1 VIATLAITIIWMLS
15 AALLF
20 RLLSVWDELP
30 ERVAV
35 HFGVTLRPDGWASR
49 STMAVLIFLAVIGH
63 AALSTWLVFAR
74 VSADPMVV
82 AIQLATA
89 TVLFSVFWQVITFNI
104 TGKPLKAIWIV
115 LPALFVAGSVGVL
128 VTGALGHHSM
138 R

>member
-1 VIATLAITIIWMLS
+1 MIATFAIAVIWMLA

-35 HFGVTLRPDGWASR
+35 HFGLTLRPDGWASR

-63 AALSTWLVFAR
+63 AALSTWLVFTR
-74 VSADPMVV
+74 VSADPMVA

-89 TVLFSVFWQVITFNI
+89 TVLFSVLWQVITFNI
-104 TGKPLKAIWIV
+104 SGKPLKAIWIV
-115 LPALFVAGSVGVL
+115 LPALLVAGSVGVL
-128 VTGALGHHSM
+128 VIGALGHHSM

>member
-1 VIATLAITIIWMLS
+1 MIARLAIFVIWILA
-15 AALLF
+15 AALLL

-35 HFGVTLRPDGWASR
+35 HFGVSLRPDGWASR
-49 STMAVLIFLAVIGH
+49 STMAVLISLVVVGH
-63 AALSTWLVFAR
+63 AALSTWLLFTR
-74 VSADPMVV
+74 VSDPMVS

-89 TVLFSVFWQVITFNI
+89 TVFFSVFWQVITFNI
-104 TGKPLKAIWIV
+104 SGRPMKAIWVV

-128 VTGALGHHSM
+128 VTGALGHHPV